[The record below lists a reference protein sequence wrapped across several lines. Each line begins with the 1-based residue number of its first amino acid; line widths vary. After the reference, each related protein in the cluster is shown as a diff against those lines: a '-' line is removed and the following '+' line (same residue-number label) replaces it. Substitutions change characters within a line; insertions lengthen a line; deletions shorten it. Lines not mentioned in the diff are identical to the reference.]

1 MPHTQALVAEY
12 DRHIYVKEDEI
23 WDLRG
28 RFNAAVETVE
38 PLLWVTQ
45 GNIPVLALSMV
56 GISLLIHSIP

>member
-1 MPHTQALVAEY
+1 MPDIQVLLTEY

-45 GNIPVLALSMV
+45 GNVPVLALSMV
-56 GISLLIHSIP
+56 GISLLMHSIP

>member
-1 MPHTQALVAEY
+1 MLHTQVLVAEY
-12 DRHIYVKEDEI
+12 DQHIYVKEDEI

-28 RFNAAVETVE
+28 CFNAAVETVE

-56 GISLLIHSIP
+56 SISLSINSIP